1 MKILF
6 TSRAKFDISE
16 IVHYISQDNPQAA
29 RKWAESIFDSIKSL
43 EEFPSL
49 GRVVPEY
56 SEESIRE
63 IIQGQYRI
71 VYKVNQSEEEIYIV
85 AIHHSKRRMI

>member
-6 TSRAKFDISE
+6 TSRAKSDISE
-16 IVHYISQDNPQAA
+16 IVDFISQDNPQAA
-29 RKWAESIFDSIKSL
+29 RKWAESIFDSIMSL
-43 EEFPSL
+43 EEFPFI
-49 GRVVPEY
+49 GRIVPEY

-85 AIHHSKRRMI
+85 AIHHSKRLMV